1 MSGAVITLLIL
12 LCNGRLGVQGEGGLV
27 PLKLMARHPRGTTVK
42 EHHGL
47 ASLKGV
53 QFAEQLQV
61 RFEYSASYYSLM
73 IESPE

>member
-1 MSGAVITLLIL
+1 MPRICASVWGSSKL

-42 EHHGL
+42 EQHGL

-61 RFEYSASYYSLM
+61 RL
-73 IESPE
+73 